1 MTESLSA
8 LGVEIGFTSCG
19 LCYSEQNFH
28 IILLFPPESLPQT
41 SPAIIAVGVIAA
53 VICLIVIAV
62 VTYFIIRRQEPS
74 RDYDG

>member
-1 MTESLSA
+1 MTLLSLRA
-8 LGVEIGFTSCG
+8 VAVEIGFRSCSS
-19 LCYSEQNFH
+19 SEQNSH
-28 IILLFPPESLPQT
+28 IIILYFPESLPQT

-74 RDYDG
+74 HDYDG